1 MIWQNYSA
9 VAGNRIEKPLNEKF
23 FYTWHITGGNK
34 NPLVAHSRKPC
45 VNSTQRTS
53 ARINIPHF
61 GNSGYIK
68 FTAAVAYDND
78 FVEHIPPSAQRTF
91 QKQLIIIYPQQAL
104 VAAEPTTPAASQDNR
119 GGLQY
124 TPPLRPAIMNGSRQ
138 AISKASSVSLSVSS
152 KQLITGRDR

>member
-9 VAGNRIEKPLNEKF
+9 VAGNRIEKPLYEFF
-23 FYTWHITGGNK
+23 FYTWHITGGDK
-34 NPLVAHSRKPC
+34 NPLVARRRQPC

-61 GNSGYIK
+61 GNFGYIK

-91 QKQLIIIYPQQAL
+91 QKQLIIYPQQTF
-104 VAAEPTTPAASQDNR
+104 VAAEPTAPAASQDNR